1 MEANYHSTKRDK
13 ERIPLTAF
21 QRQIEPQR
29 EYSPVILDETSREMP
44 NISSAAPARD
54 HQYQQGMDDEKAT
67 AEYEAESWL
76 VAMWMTRM
84 EPTLLAIQRTF
95 EATRRGNQLRLHQ
108 EAAEHAPKASNDKA
122 AKRTPAEDARAPLT
136 ENSIASEPRLEP
148 DGDDD
153 HLWQVY
159 TFPGKSGVTLGIYLR
174 GLGAMNQVKID
185 KLLYQ
190 LFHEAGESM
199 AWPAF
204 QVHTKMGGRHSAVKL
219 ANVVPGRIEWFRTSI
234 YCIVQQVGADQYL
247 HSVTDEEA
255 EVELGGKC
263 VTSESLLVGADSVQQ
278 AQPPYALDGKNAAS
292 KPRRG
297 PADSVLQ
304 AQPPEQLGG
313 RSSETESRQGPPDA
327 ELQAQPPDGL
337 DGKSAAREPRQEPAD
352 SVQQAQ
358 PPDGLDGKSA
368 ASEQR
373 LEAADSAVLQAQPP
387 DARDGKSAARE
398 PRQEAA
404 DAALQAQQIGRAHG

>member
-1 MEANYHSTKRDK
+1 MQNAERKTVKGGGKDLRSPSSKIGKDISEFEMPANTVETRNIQKTTVQSERPSLWQLLEKHAEMEANYHSTKRDK

-199 AWPAF
+199 AWPA
-204 QVHTKMGGRHSAVKL
+204 QL
-219 ANVVPGRIEWFRTSI
+219 
-234 YCIVQQVGADQYL
+234 
-247 HSVTDEEA
+247 
-255 EVELGGKC
+255 ELQPA
-263 VTSESLLVGADSVQQ
+263 SLSNPRG
-278 AQPPYALDGKNAAS
+278 
-292 KPRRG
+292 RRG
-297 PADSVLQ
+297 LARPAAPQNPGTWS
-304 AQPPEQLGG
+304 
-313 RSSETESRQGPPDA
+313 
-327 ELQAQPPDGL
+327 
-337 DGKSAAREPRQEPAD
+337 
-352 SVQQAQ
+352 
-358 PPDGLDGKSA
+358 
-368 ASEQR
+368 
-373 LEAADSAVLQAQPP
+373 
-387 DARDGKSAARE
+387 
-398 PRQEAA
+398 
-404 DAALQAQQIGRAHG
+404 